1 MVSRYQSNPGVEH
14 WTTFKHILK
23 YLLGI
28 RDYMLVYHCNESLP
42 FRHTD
47 SNFQFDR
54 NSHKSTIDFCE
65 AIRIPDSTMEA
76 KYVVAYEVAKN
87 VVWLQKFLLGL
98 VVVPLVVPFLVLFCD
113 NSGGVA

>member
-1 MVSRYQSNPGVEH
+1 MKVAPYNFTMGSLMYTMLRTRLDICFIVGMVRRYQSNIGVEH

-23 YLLGI
+23 FLLGI

-54 NSHKSTIDFCE
+54 NSHKSTIDF
-65 AIRIPDSTMEA
+65 
-76 KYVVAYEVAKN
+76 
-87 VVWLQKFLLGL
+87 
-98 VVVPLVVPFLVLFCD
+98 VLWW
-113 NSGGVA
+113 GY

>member
-1 MVSRYQSNPGVEH
+1 MKVAPYNFTMGSPMYTMLRTRLDICFIIGMVSRYQSNPGVEH

-23 YLLGI
+23 FLLRI

-54 NSHKSTIDFCE
+54 NSHKSTIDF
-65 AIRIPDSTMEA
+65 
-76 KYVVAYEVAKN
+76 
-87 VVWLQKFLLGL
+87 
-98 VVVPLVVPFLVLFCD
+98 VLWW
-113 NSGGVA
+113 GY